1 MLRIGRDGKEE
12 KIDLYGMEK
21 LNPVWKKLKMAYVLP
36 LNVCY
41 CKAFKS
47 NILKSIQNFRVIY
60 LKEKLLNSSLLINN
74 ENIRNICIT
83 TRSNHCFPMFLPVLI
98 DK

>member
-1 MLRIGRDGKEE
+1 MLRVGRDGKEE

-21 LNPVWKKLKMAYVLP
+21 LNLLWKKFKMAYVLP

-41 CKAFKS
+41 YKAFRS

-74 ENIRNICIT
+74 ENT
-83 TRSNHCFPMFLPVLI
+83 TDHMYNNTLKSLFPHVLASTYR
-98 DK
+98 